1 MGSEVVTINRAPV
14 LTLWAAAVAE
24 RMGWDWDCAL
34 TLGKAM
40 AGLQAQAKGRMLGIY
55 SPPKAAAQGAEPKKS
70 GLGEEFWV
78 QVCGR
83 SIPALTT
90 PDGPRACVKD
100 KPLEPAKVEK
110 YLQGK
115 FGEQLDA
122 ALDAMRELAAA
133 YDEDE
138 LPEAAFGLY
147 EQFRPEIPK
156 GKSGWGRAG
165 ELDLAKI
172 RTMAQ
177 R

>member
-1 MGSEVVTINRAPV
+1 MGDDVVTINRAPV
-14 LTLWAAAVAE
+14 LTLWAAVVAE

-40 AGLQAQAKGRMLGIY
+40 AGLQAQAKGRTLGIY
-55 SPPKAAAQGAEPKKS
+55 SPPKSGGEGGAPKKG

-83 SIPALTT
+83 AVPALHT
-90 PDGPRACVKD
+90 PEGPRACVKD
-100 KPLEPAKVEK
+100 KAIEPAKVTK

-115 FGEQLDA
+115 FGERLDA

-133 YDEDE
+133 YGEDE

-147 EQFRPEIPK
+147 EQFRPDIPK
-156 GKSGWGRAG
+156 GKKGWGRAG

-172 RTMAQ
+172 RTMAE

>member
-1 MGSEVVTINRAPV
+1 MSDDVVTINRAPV
-14 LTLWAAAVAE
+14 LTLWAAVVAE
-24 RMGWDWDCAL
+24 RMGWDWDFAL

-40 AGLQAQAKGRMLGIY
+40 AGLQAQVKGRTLGIY
-55 SPPKAAAQGAEPKKS
+55 SPSKGGPDGDAPQKT

-83 SIPALTT
+83 RVPALNT
-90 PDGPRACVKD
+90 PDGPRACVGGQAI
-100 KPLEPAKVEK
+100 EPAKVEK
-110 YLQGK
+110 YLRGK
-115 FGEQLDA
+115 FGKQLDA
-122 ALDAMRELAAA
+122 ALDAMRALAAA

-156 GKSGWGRAG
+156 GRKGWGRAG
-165 ELDLAKI
+165 DLDLAKI
-172 RTMAQ
+172 RAMTE